1 MMRGCKDNLE
11 DTIEDKIEDVLS
23 KITETKEIII
33 PI

>member
-1 MMRGCKDNLE
+1 MRGCKDNLE